1 MAHPALLRN
10 SIYLLSFV
18 LFAGCNTPA
27 NTSISTKQVNAVDTT
42 LRIMNGVMYES
53 GQLFTGTV
61 YTLHPGTKDTAEL
74 ANYFQGKENGEWK
87 KFYAPG
93 ALKEKREFTNGKKTG
108 EYIAYW
114 ENGNKKL
121 DYLFDDDEYEGTC
134 REWNADGMLIREMNY
149 KKGHEEGEQKMFY
162 DNGST
167 RSNYIIVKGRRYGL
181 LGTKNCINVSDS
193 VFQK

>member
-18 LFAGCNTPA
+18 LLAGCNTPG

-42 LRIMNGVMYES
+42 LKIMNGVMYEN

-134 REWNADGMLIREMNY
+134 REWNTDGMLIREMNY